1 MHASGRNRS
10 SHELT
15 RCPAP
20 PAHPPARPPAFCLR
34 HSGLPSLYQHRY
46 PQQQQQQQQQQ
57 EEEGEEAARFLC
69 TDAGDSLLML
79 AVFTRQRP
87 MAALLVAAG
96 AHWDLPNGQGET
108 PASVAVDVGFEFV
121 ENGMMI
127 PTVVFEHEAEAGR
140 GERRAAKAAR
150 AAARAAAKAEQR
162 AVGAARA
169 AGQRIARR
177 REAAA
182 EAALAALGAEL
193 DSRGGEGVNAV

>member
-1 MHASGRNRS
+1 
-10 SHELT
+10 
-15 RCPAP
+15 
-20 PAHPPARPPAFCLR
+20 
-34 HSGLPSLYQHRY
+34 
-46 PQQQQQQQQQQ
+46 
-57 EEEGEEAARFLC
+57 
-69 TDAGDSLLML
+69 ML

-140 GERRAAKAAR
+140 GRGERRAAKAAR

-193 DSRGGEGVNAV
+193 DARGDQGANAV

>member
-1 MHASGRNRS
+1 
-10 SHELT
+10 
-15 RCPAP
+15 
-20 PAHPPARPPAFCLR
+20 
-34 HSGLPSLYQHRY
+34 
-46 PQQQQQQQQQQ
+46 
-57 EEEGEEAARFLC
+57 
-69 TDAGDSLLML
+69 ML

-121 ENGMMI
+121 ENGL
-127 PTVVFEHEAEAGR
+127 PTVVFEHEAEAGRGR

-150 AAARAAAKAEQR
+150 AAARAAAMAVRR

-193 DSRGGEGVNAV
+193 DARGGEGVNAV